1 MKIIIKRNRKLLLV
15 VLALILLMSLSL
27 TGCGEETE
35 TETDTETETETEN
48 QLQIR
53 RLKGIHLES
62 KLPCNVVMY
71 EDASD
76 AYENAMNI
84 KQPKEGGTILLSC
97 MSSSYFVLSWIKKGM
112 IVEENRECKSDFNIE
127 SVGDIRTVEL
137 MLPKLEESATVVYE
151 LYNERYTGTNR
162 FIAFYITPMP

>member
-97 MSSSYFVLSWIKKGM
+97 MSSSYFVLGCIEKGM

-127 SVGDIRTVEL
+127 SVGDIRTVKL